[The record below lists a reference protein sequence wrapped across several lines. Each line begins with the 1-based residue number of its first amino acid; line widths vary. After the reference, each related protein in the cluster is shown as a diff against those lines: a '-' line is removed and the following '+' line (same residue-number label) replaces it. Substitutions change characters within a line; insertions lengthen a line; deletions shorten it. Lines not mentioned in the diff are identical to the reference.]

1 MKKLNKYLLLTTL
14 ILGSSASLTSCSAS
28 DSLTLRIINSE
39 DYIHIYEKPGDAPN
53 MTDQFVAYITGE
65 ESPYPQYKGKNVKV
79 VYDTSDT
86 NETLYSEL
94 QTGKSNYDLMNV
106 SDYMAQKIVSN
117 KMAVPF
123 YQNDQEIPNYEHY
136 ASTELKGRIDAIEAT
151 QKVYDEESKKYVDKI
166 VSLHDYA
173 VGYMWGTLGILF
185 NPDYTDYES
194 IGAEQV
200 IQDMQSF
207 DALWDSKYNGTISI
221 KNSMRDTYALGL
233 MHAYEDEFET
243 IKEEYEKN
251 REKMSEEEALAI
263 YQAAFD
269 NIFNRSD
276 ENAVNDVKK
285 ALDSL
290 KSNIFGLEVDSGKQ
304 DIITRKIGINL
315 AWSGDAVYSMDQ
327 GEDGKQ
333 VGENTVELCY
343 AVPELGSNIWSDVW
357 IMPDCPRSDEQYE
370 LAHLFLDFIS
380 DPANAAQNMEYTGYT
395 SFIGG
400 DSVID
405 LVRDWY
411 DIRTDEI
418 YEEVEVKK
426 YEYENYQVYSINS
439 EHEFTALD
447 YTDFMKDD
455 GDEETDNHDSSR
467 DEDILRYFVPYTV
480 VEEGEKVT
488 IEEPVDYNDLLKHGE
503 PVYIENEET
512 GEEVIKTY
520 GDLLIVDDEESE
532 LEVVDLSYF
541 FDGTLDE
548 YGEAEML
555 FYTDCYLPFT
565 YVNEEGEEVQNISV
579 GRQFF
584 TQYPNEETI
593 NRCGVMK
600 DYGEN
605 NKYVM
610 KMWENFKSNPL
621 PLWAI
626 ITLIVMLVALVAFG
640 AYMITNAVIK
650 KKIRLA
656 RKANEAK

>member
-1 MKKLNKYLLLTTL
+1 MKKLSKTMLLSVLV
-14 ILGSSASLTSCSAS
+14 IGSSSALTGCAKQ

-39 DYIHIYEKPGDAPN
+39 DYIYIQESPEDPVD
-53 MTDQFVAYITGE
+53 MTEQFIEYVTGE
-65 ESPYPQYKGKNVKV
+65 DSPYPQYKGKKVNV

-106 SDYMAQKIVSN
+106 SDYMAQKIVSGG
-117 KMAVPF
+117 MAVPF
-123 YQNDQEIPNYEHY
+123 YQNEQTIPNYENY
-136 ASTELKGRIDAIEAT
+136 ASKELVGRIKDIEAT
-151 QKVYDEESKKYVDKI
+151 QKVYDEQAGRYVDKV
-166 VSLHDYA
+166 VSLENYA

-185 NPDYTDYES
+185 NPDYAAFEE
-194 IGAEQV
+194 IGSEQV
-200 IQDMQSF
+200 ITDMQDF
-207 DALWDSKYNGTISI
+207 DALWDTKYNGTISI

-233 MHAYEDEFET
+233 FHAYKDEFTKIREDYENAR
-243 IKEEYEKN
+243 EEN
-251 REKMSEEEALAI
+251 PEEALKV
-263 YQAAFD
+263 YQEEFSK
-269 NIFNRSD
+269 IFNRCE
-276 ENAVNDVKK
+276 ENQVADVKE
-285 ALDSL
+285 ALDAL

-304 DIITRKIGINL
+304 DIITRKIGVNL

-343 AVPELGSNIWSDVW
+343 AVPELGSNIWSDLW
-357 IMPDCPRSDEQYE
+357 IMPNCPRSDEQYE

-380 DPANAAQNMEYTGYT
+380 DPANAAQNMDYTGYT

-418 YEEVEVKK
+418 FEEVEVEK
-426 YEYENYQVYSINS
+426 YEYEYYQVYSVN
-439 EHEFTALD
+439 EAAEEFTALC
-447 YTDFMKDD
+447 YEDFLKDSHETLR
-455 GDEETDNHDSSR
+455 DEEPLLYFIPYEN
-467 DEDILRYFVPYTV
+467 DEGKT
-480 VEEGEKVT
+480 VEE
-488 IEEPVDYNDLLKHGE
+488 PADLADLLA
-503 PVYIENEET
+503 NS
-512 GEEVIKTY
+512 EEVVFEDEEAERQKVY
-520 GDLLIVDDEESE
+520 GDLTIVDALDSE

-548 YGEAEML
+548 YEEADMI
-555 FYTDCYLPFT
+555 FYSDCYLPFS
-565 YVNEEGEEVQNISV
+565 YENEGGDEVQNISV

-584 TQYPNEETI
+584 AQYPSKETI
-593 NRCGVMK
+593 NRCSVMK

-626 ITLIVMLVALVAFG
+626 ITFVVILAGLVGFSI
-640 AYMITNAVIK
+640 YMIAKAVIK
-650 KKIRLA
+650 KKIREE
-656 RKANEAK
+656 RNAKENMEVSLPK